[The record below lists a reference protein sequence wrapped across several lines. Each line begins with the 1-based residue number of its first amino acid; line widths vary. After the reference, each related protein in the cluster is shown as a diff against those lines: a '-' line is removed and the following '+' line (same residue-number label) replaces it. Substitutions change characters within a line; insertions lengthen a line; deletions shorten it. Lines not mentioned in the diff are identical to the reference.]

1 MRTTLSRIEFEHPFT
16 LNRDI
21 GELPAGSYELEIDE
35 QEMQTTGR
43 TVRVRVGAH
52 LYVRNH
58 GSMRMIAV
66 DLEEVRSA
74 LANDAIPDQG

>member
-21 GELPAGSYELEIDE
+21 GELPAGTYELEIDE
-35 QEMQTTGR
+35 EEMQAADR

-52 LYVRNH
+52 LFVRNH

-66 DLEEVRSA
+66 DFDQVRSA
-74 LANDAIPDQG
+74 LANDAIPGQG